1 MMDFNKFKPLPA
13 YTTIVAS
20 YGFLLR
26 IFPKLFP
33 NEGCM
38 GFILNKCTTMM
49 ILVQVFSQWGF
60 WVYISMCNPRWY
72 PEHWDPIL
80 A

>member
-1 MMDFNKFKPLPA
+1 
-13 YTTIVAS
+13 
-20 YGFLLR
+20 
-26 IFPKLFP
+26 
-33 NEGCM
+33 M

-60 WVYISMCNPRWY
+60 WVYISTCNPRWY

>member
-1 MMDFNKFKPLPA
+1 MVVSLWFSFED
-13 YTTIVAS
+13 
-20 YGFLLR
+20 
-26 IFPKLFP
+26 FPKLFP
-33 NEGCM
+33 NEGFM

-60 WVYISMCNPRWY
+60 WVYILMCNPRWY